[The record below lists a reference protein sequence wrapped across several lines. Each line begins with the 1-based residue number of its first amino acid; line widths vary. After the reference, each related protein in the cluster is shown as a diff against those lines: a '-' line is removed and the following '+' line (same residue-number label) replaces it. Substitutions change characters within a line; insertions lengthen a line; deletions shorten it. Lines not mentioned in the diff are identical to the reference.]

1 MCDGGFF
8 GWMDKMGWV
17 GVEYGASDWG
27 MENVPEPKM
36 QGGLYQNVGRLRFMS
51 WFGCLF
57 LFPAYHCWP
66 FHGLGH
72 VF

>member
-27 MENVPEPKM
+27 MENVPEPQKCRVVFIKM
-36 QGGLYQNVGRLRFMS
+36 
-51 WFGCLF
+51 
-57 LFPAYHCWP
+57 
-66 FHGLGH
+66 LG
-72 VF
+72 V